1 MFQKVISIEIGY
13 QTTRICE
20 VEYRQKKAY
29 VYQHIS
35 FETPKD
41 TFDDGYIRDKEKFV
55 EAAKTVL
62 QEYNIKSK
70 KVVFTIS
77 SSKIANKE
85 VILPLIKEKRIQDVI
100 KVNASDYFPVE
111 ISDYTLTYSILEKT
125 NTKEDKKLRISVF
138 AAPNSLIKNY
148 YSIASMLNLD
158 VIAVDYI
165 GNSVYQVL
173 RHTQSNKTELFI
185 QINEQATL
193 ISVLRG
199 GILKL
204 QRTVPYGTA
213 LVIEAIL
220 HNRFFVVENESQ
232 AAQLLY
238 NRTYINHQ
246 LHMSYGEVAAAA
258 VDVDEDYMNNQ
269 TLRYEITDSLNLLIN
284 NILRVIDYYS
294 SKYPTEKIEEIYITG
309 QGSRFRG
316 MKELLKHE
324 TGLVVNVLEELP
336 LVVFP
341 KDDSMTKLEQGEY
354 IAAIGAA
361 TRSINFLPKEYL
373 LSEKKQNRIHS
384 RIIMLVGSCLISI
397 LLLVTSYLN
406 VITEEQDNAQL
417 IQQIA
422 YLSAIDR
429 VYTAHINAKN
439 QYNMVKEMYDA
450 TNLPNQKLG
459 ELISELE
466 EKLPSN
472 SLIESFM
479 IASNAIT
486 LSVKADSK
494 ETAAMVLQ
502 QLKSISILSQINT
515 SGITVEDNKNG
526 MVTVRFVVTAQYNT
540 VTGEGKNEDS
550 K

>member
-41 TFDDGYIRDKEKFV
+41 TFDDGYIRDKDKFV

-62 QEYNIKSK
+62 QEHNIKSK

-100 KVNASDYFPVE
+100 DVNASDYFPVE

-173 RHTQSNKTELFI
+173 KHTHSNKTELFI
-185 QINEQATL
+185 QMNEQTTL

-384 RIIMLVGSCLISI
+384 RIVMLVGSCLISI

-450 TNLPNQKLG
+450 TNHPNQKLG

-494 ETAAMVLQ
+494 ETAAMVLL

-540 VTGEGKNEDS
+540 VTGEGENEDS

>member
-1 MFQKVISIEIGY
+1 M
-13 QTTRICE
+13 
-20 VEYRQKKAY
+20 
-29 VYQHIS
+29 
-35 FETPKD
+35 
-41 TFDDGYIRDKEKFV
+41 
-55 EAAKTVL
+55 L
-62 QEYNIKSK
+62 QEHNLKSK

-100 KVNASDYFPVE
+100 EANASDYFPVE

-148 YSIASMLNLD
+148 YSIASMLKLD

-173 RHTQSNKTELFI
+173 KHTQSNKTELFI
-185 QINEQATL
+185 QMNEQTTL

-220 HNRFFVVENESQ
+220 HNRFFVVENEAQ

-269 TLRYEITDSLNLLIN
+269 ALRYEITDSLNLLIN

-384 RIIMLVGSCLISI
+384 RIVMLVGSCLISI

-450 TNLPNQKLG
+450 TNHPNQKLG
-459 ELISELE
+459 DLISELE

>member
-35 FETPKD
+35 FDTPKD

-55 EAAKTVL
+55 EAAKLVL
-62 QEYNIKSK
+62 QEHNIKSK

-100 KVNASDYFPVE
+100 EVNASDYFPVE

-173 RHTQSNKTELFI
+173 KHTQSNKTELFI
-185 QINEQATL
+185 QINEQTTL

-220 HNRFFVVENESQ
+220 HNRFFVVENEAQ

-354 IAAIGAA
+354 IATIGAA

-384 RIIMLVGSCLISI
+384 RIVMLVGSCLISI
-397 LLLVTSYLN
+397 LLLLTSYLN

-422 YLSAIDR
+422 YLSTIDR

-450 TNLPNQKLG
+450 TNHPNQKLG

-466 EKLPSN
+466 DRLPSN

-540 VTGEGKNEDS
+540 VTEEDGNEDS

>member
-55 EAAKTVL
+55 EAAKLVL
-62 QEYNIKSK
+62 QEHSIKSK

-100 KVNASDYFPVE
+100 EANASDYFPVE

-173 RHTQSNKTELFI
+173 KHTQSNKTELFI
-185 QINEQATL
+185 QMNEQTTL

-269 TLRYEITDSLNLLIN
+269 TLRYEITESLNLLIN

-384 RIIMLVGSCLISI
+384 RIVMLVGSCLISI

-450 TNLPNQKLG
+450 TNHPNQKLG

-494 ETAAMVLQ
+494 ETAAMVLL

-540 VTGEGKNEDS
+540 VTGEGENEDS

>member
-35 FETPKD
+35 FDTPKD

-55 EAAKTVL
+55 EAAKLVL
-62 QEYNIKSK
+62 QEHNIKSK

-100 KVNASDYFPVE
+100 EANASDYFPVE

-173 RHTQSNKTELFI
+173 KHTQSNKTELFI
-185 QINEQATL
+185 QMNEQTTL

-384 RIIMLVGSCLISI
+384 RIVMLVGSCLISI

-450 TNLPNQKLG
+450 TNHPNQKLG